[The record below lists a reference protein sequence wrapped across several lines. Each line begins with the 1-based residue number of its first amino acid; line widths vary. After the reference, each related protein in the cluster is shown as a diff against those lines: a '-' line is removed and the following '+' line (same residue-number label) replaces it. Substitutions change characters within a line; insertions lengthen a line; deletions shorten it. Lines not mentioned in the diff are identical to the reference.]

1 MYRRKQR
8 TDYYICPYCG
18 CSLDVGE
25 KCDCRQNNKPVNYIT
40 DKLVYLTASKRKEVL
55 TLERDQNSGN

>member
-25 KCDCRQNNKPVNYIT
+25 QCDCKQGNNLVNNIT
-40 DKLVYLTASKRKEVL
+40 DKLVYEDTSKRKEVL
-55 TLERDQNSGN
+55 TLERN

>member
-25 KCDCRQNNKPVNYIT
+25 KCDCRQNNKSVYFITGKHAYIT
-40 DKLVYLTASKRKEVL
+40 TNKRKEVF
-55 TLERDQNSGN
+55 TIERDQNSGN